1 MDGKTEARG
10 LSGQGPRA
18 GLRTEEVSP
27 SFVHSACLMQ
37 TVLMQTRLLAQE
49 KDTSSGCQLLDLG
62 LSLWPRMGSVP

>member
-37 TVLMQTRLLAQE
+37 TRLLAQE
-49 KDTSSGCQLLDLG
+49 KDTSSDCQLLDLG